1 MQKLKHFFILFLCLF
16 LTNCADNA
24 NSVSVKIEL
33 KNHKFTPDL
42 IEVEAGKKII
52 LEVHNLDSTVEEFES
67 VDLHR
72 EKLVPPNSSVKITF
86 APLDP
91 GTYNF
96 FGDFNQD
103 TAQGKIIVK

>member
-1 MQKLKHFFILFLCLF
+1 MQKLKHLFILFLCLF
-16 LTNCADNA
+16 LTNCGDNDNIIA
-24 NSVSVKIEL
+24 VKIEL
-33 KNHKFTPDL
+33 KDHKFTPDV
-42 IEVEAGKKII
+42 IEVEAGKKIT
-52 LEVHNLDSTVEEFES
+52 LEVHNLDSTIEEFES

-72 EKLVPPNSSVKITF
+72 EKLVPPNSSVKITL

-103 TAQGKIIVK
+103 SAQGKIIVK